1 MIDQNSKITAEPIKS
16 NTAPVGQ
23 VFRQSIKEAANG
35 LPPAPGFIKDRNK
48 LPTDEEVLGST
59 KLSSSLSPEEDT
71 EEHEEDETPIELI
84 VTEPIGKENKNE
96 NSEKAVKDI
105 GGERIE
111 NFNIEDED
119 TLAFVKDLYKGNT
132 PEGSEITEDKKS
144 PVVDEKAFE
153 EKYKPYVEKAKEF
166 DSVISDPL
174 TKALI
179 EFRKAGGT
187 DIGEFVKSV
196 GYVNVEG
203 MSEREL
209 IEFEGKQEGLT
220 PEEIEAEYESL
231 ESMTPLAKR
240 KHLSAIKADVAAKR
254 DEKLKTFTAGNED
267 ARKSYEVSARVAKTE
282 LEELIPKMSGKK
294 YEGLLITPEMAK
306 RIEQYVIDRAE
317 PIVNNGKVVG
327 FDIKGTVESAVA
339 KLYRNEWKK
348 SLIELGR
355 TMGAD
360 KALTARV
367 RPNKN
372 EVSSAI
378 PPIKQGPTFDDIAKS
393 HADKLWKKRGIKG

>member
-1 MIDQNSKITAEPIKS
+1 M
-16 NTAPVGQ
+16 
-23 VFRQSIKEAANG
+23 
-35 LPPAPGFIKDRNK
+35 
-48 LPTDEEVLGST
+48 
-59 KLSSSLSPEEDT
+59 
-71 EEHEEDETPIELI
+71 
-84 VTEPIGKENKNE
+84 
-96 NSEKAVKDI
+96 
-105 GGERIE
+105 
-111 NFNIEDED
+111 
-119 TLAFVKDLYKGNT
+119 
-132 PEGSEITEDKKS
+132 
-144 PVVDEKAFE
+144 
-153 EKYKPYVEKAKEF
+153 
-166 DSVISDPL
+166 